1 MCDQLRQGHT
11 RVSGPVIYVA
21 DTLNKRGK
29 VRHRNRHAQ
38 EEDDVRRQEEK
49 MAVREPRREVC
60 LRSCFMAFGGN
71 QLCRHLDFG
80 WLASGTQTHTFW
92 NLVEATQPVVLCYGS
107 PRMPICLFA
116 SSPSPCIT
124 ALPPK
129 YTPNPSTSL
138 YSVASSPA
146 SHLDC
151 CAGFLA
157 SIWLCSSPSITCPPS
172 HKLGDAVPPAL
183 PLTPHSHCG
192 FPNPVE

>member
-60 LRSCFMAFGGN
+60 RN

-80 WLASGTQTHTFW
+80 SLASGTQTHTFW

-116 SSPSPCIT
+116 SSPPPCIT

-172 HKLGDAVPPAL
+172 HKPGDAVPPAL